1 MKKFAMAAVAAA
13 AMMAGGAQAY
23 TVGTFSGGFVVPNVV
38 HDSTGTTAVGIIS
51 KLAPSTSG
59 CVFWTFFD
67 QNSVHVTDGF
77 FPMTNN
83 DYHSFV
89 WSANAGE
96 NTAGKR
102 GYLVFT
108 AGQGTSTT
116 CIPAANPSMTIA
128 GNAFQVLPASS
139 DVAFVPVIDGVQVPA
154 GANLALMD
162 ENTISTVTGAAVLT
176 PVAVPGVSATT
187 AEFSMRY
194 YIDGKAGGNDTNIV
208 VWSTGD
214 QRGSHTVFMYNDTQI
229 PKSVNFDLTH
239 TELDWFDVESIVG
252 RPASYVDG
260 FINWTVNNAT
270 FAPVVGGV
278 KQTAAA
284 PATVSVMTYSVIA
297 SPAFGAVQTM
307 LGAHR

>member
-23 TVGTFSGGFVVPNVV
+23 TVGSFTGGFVVPNVV
-38 HDSTGTTAVGIIS
+38 HDASGTTAVGIIS
-51 KLAPSTSG
+51 KLAPATTG
-59 CVFWTFFD
+59 CVYWTFFD

-96 NTAGKR
+96 NTAGRR

-108 AGQGTSTT
+108 AGRANAAGTACDPT
-116 CIPAANPSMTIA
+116 PNASMQIA

-139 DVAFVPVIDGVQVPA
+139 DVAFVPVIDGVDTTGV
-154 GANLALMD
+154 ANLALMHED
-162 ENTISTVTGAAVLT
+162 SISTVTGAVVLT
-176 PVAVPGVSATT
+176 GATT

-194 YIDGKAGGNDTNIV
+194 FIDGKAGGNDTNIV

-239 TELDWFDVESIVG
+239 TELDWFDVETIVG

-260 FINWTVNNAT
+260 FINWTVNRHT
-270 FAPVVGGV
+270 FAPVVAGA
-278 KQTAAA
+278 KQAVGPT
-284 PATVSVMTYSVIA
+284 TVSVMTYSVIA

-307 LGAHR
+307 LGASRYIP

>member
-23 TVGTFSGGFVVPNVV
+23 TVGSFSGGFVVPNVV

-51 KLAPSTSG
+51 KLAPNTSG

-108 AGQGTSTT
+108 AGQAAGSGASIT

-139 DVAFVPVIDGVQVPA
+139 DVAFVPVIDGVQTPA
-154 GANLALMD
+154 GTNLALMD
-162 ENTISTVTGAAVLT
+162 ENTITQVNGAVVLN
-176 PVAVPGVSATT
+176 ATT
-187 AEFSMRY
+187 TSAEFSMRY

>member
-23 TVGTFSGGFVVPNVV
+23 TVGSFSGGFVVPNVV

-51 KLAPSTSG
+51 KISSGAG

-139 DVAFVPVIDGVQVPA
+139 DVAFVPVIDGVQTPA

-162 ENTISTVTGAAVLT
+162 ENTITQVNGAVVLN
-176 PVAVPGVSATT
+176 AGTT
-187 AEFSMRY
+187 SAEFSMRY

-260 FINWTVNNAT
+260 FITWGVTRET
-270 FAPVVGGV
+270 FAPVVGGSKV
-278 KQTAAA
+278 LASR
-284 PATVSVMTYSVIA
+284 PDTVSVMTYSVIA

>member
-51 KLAPSTSG
+51 KLARNVSG

-77 FPMTNN
+77 IPMTNN

-108 AGQGTSTT
+108 AGQAAGSGASIT

-139 DVAFVPVIDGVQVPA
+139 DVAFVPVIDGVQTPA

-162 ENTISTVTGAAVLT
+162 ENTITQVNGAVVLN
-176 PVAVPGVSATT
+176 AATT
-187 AEFSMRY
+187 AAEFSMRY

-260 FINWTVNNAT
+260 FITWGVTRET
-270 FAPVVGGV
+270 FAPVVSGSKV
-278 KQTAAA
+278 LASR
-284 PATVSVMTYSVIA
+284 PDTVSVMTYSVIA

>member
-23 TVGTFSGGFVVPNVV
+23 TVGTFSSGFVVPNVV
-38 HDSTGTTAVGIIS
+38 FDASGTTAVGIIS
-51 KLAPSTSG
+51 KGTG
-59 CVFWTFFD
+59 CAFWTFFD
-67 QNSVHVTDGF
+67 QESNHVTDGF
-77 FPMTNN
+77 IPMTDN

-96 NTAGKR
+96 NVSGKR

-108 AGQGTSTT
+108 AGNGNGTSTCT
-116 CIPAANPSMTIA
+116 PTRNASMQLA

-139 DVAFVPVIDGVQVPA
+139 DVAFVPVIDGVDTTA
-154 GANLALMD
+154 IANLSLMD
-162 ENTISTVTGAAVLT
+162 ANSVTTVTGAVVLT
-176 PVAVPGVSATT
+176 GATT

-214 QRGSHTVFMYNDTQI
+214 QRGSHTVFMYDDAQH
-229 PKSVNFDLTH
+229 PKSVNFNLTH

-260 FINWTVNNAT
+260 FITWAVSRDT
-270 FAPVVGGV
+270 FAPLVSGV
-278 KQTAAA
+278 KNTASS
-284 PATVSVMTYSVIA
+284 PTTVSVMTYSVISA
-297 SPAFGAVQTM
+297 PAFGAVQTM

>member
-23 TVGTFSGGFVVPNVV
+23 TVGSFSSGFVVPNVV

-51 KLAPSTSG
+51 KISSGSG

-89 WSANAGE
+89 WSANAGV

-116 CIPAANPSMTIA
+116 CTPVANPSMTIA

-139 DVAFVPVIDGVQVPA
+139 DVAFVPVIDGVVTTGIP
-154 GANLALMD
+154 NLALMD
-162 ENTISTVTGAAVLT
+162 ANSVTEVQGALT
-176 PVAVPGVSATT
+176 LNGTT
-187 AEFSMRY
+187 TSAEFSMRY
-194 YIDGKAGGNDTNIV
+194 YIDGVAGGNDTNIV

-214 QRGSHTVFMYNDTQI
+214 QRGSHTVFMYNDTQV

-252 RPASYVDG
+252 RPANYTDG
-260 FINWTVNNAT
+260 FITWAVTRET
-270 FAPVVGGV
+270 FAPLVSGV
-278 KQTAAA
+278 KNTAAT
-284 PATVSVMTYSVIA
+284 PSTVSVMTYSVIA

-307 LGAHR
+307 LGAHRP

>member
-23 TVGTFSGGFVVPNVV
+23 TVGSFSGGFVVPNVV
-38 HDSTGTTAVGIIS
+38 HDATGTTAVGLIS
-51 KLAPSTSG
+51 KGAG

-108 AGQGTSTT
+108 AGQGSSTACT
-116 CIPAANPSMTIA
+116 PVANSSMTIA

-139 DVAFVPVIDGVQVPA
+139 DVAYVPVIDGVDTSA
-154 GANLALMD
+154 IGNLALMD
-162 ENTISTVTGAAVLT
+162 ENSITTVRGAVVLDAV
-176 PVAVPGVSATT
+176 TT
-187 AEFSMRY
+187 SAEFSMRY
-194 YIDGKAGGNDTNIV
+194 FIDGKAGGNDTNIV

-260 FINWTVNNAT
+260 FITWGVTRES
-270 FAPVVGGV
+270 FAPVSGGV
-278 KQTAAA
+278 KGATG
-284 PATVSVMTYSVIA
+284 PTTVSVMTYSVIA

>member
-1 MKKFAMAAVAAA
+1 M
-13 AMMAGGAQAY
+13 
-23 TVGTFSGGFVVPNVV
+23 
-38 HDSTGTTAVGIIS
+38 
-51 KLAPSTSG
+51 
-59 CVFWTFFD
+59 
-67 QNSVHVTDGF
+67 TDGAI
-77 FPMTNN
+77 PMTNN

-96 NTAGKR
+96 NVSGKR

-108 AGQGTSTT
+108 AGSGNGKDSCDPTT
-116 CIPAANPSMTIA
+116 PNATMKLA

-139 DVAFVPVIDGVQVPA
+139 DVAFVPVIDGVVTA
-154 GANLALMD
+154 GIPNLSLMD
-162 ENTISTVTGAAVLT
+162 ENSITTVTGAVVLDAV
-176 PVAVPGVSATT
+176 TT
-187 AEFSMRY
+187 TSAEFSMRY

-214 QRGSHTVFMYNDTQI
+214 QRGSHTVFMYDDAQH
-229 PKSVNFDLTH
+229 PKSVNFNLTH

-260 FINWTVNNAT
+260 FITWAVDRNT
-270 FAPVVGGV
+270 FAPLVSGV
-278 KQTAAA
+278 KATIAS
-284 PATVSVMTYSVIA
+284 PATVSVMTYSVIS

>member
-51 KLAPSTSG
+51 KISSGSG

-89 WSANAGE
+89 WSANAGV

-108 AGQGTSTT
+108 AGQGSSTT
-116 CIPAANPSMTIA
+116 CTPIANPSMTIA

-139 DVAFVPVIDGVQVPA
+139 DVAYVPVIDGVVTSGIP
-154 GANLALMD
+154 NLAKMD
-162 ENTISTVTGAAVLT
+162 ANSVTEVSGALTLNGSTTA
-176 PVAVPGVSATT
+176 

-194 YIDGKAGGNDTNIV
+194 YIDGVAGGNDTNIV

-214 QRGSHTVFMYNDTQI
+214 QRGSHTVFMYNDTQV

-252 RPASYVDG
+252 RPSNYTDG
-260 FINWTVNNAT
+260 FITWEVTRET
-270 FAPVVGGV
+270 FAPLVGGV
-278 KQTAAA
+278 KNVASA

-307 LGAHR
+307 LGAHRP

>member
-23 TVGTFSGGFVVPNVV
+23 TVGTFSSGFVVPNVV
-38 HDSTGTTAVGIIS
+38 FDASGTTAVGIIS
-51 KLAPSTSG
+51 KGTG
-59 CVFWTFFD
+59 CAFWTFFD
-67 QNSVHVTDGF
+67 QDSKHVTDGF
-77 FPMTNN
+77 IPMTDN

-96 NTAGKR
+96 NVSGKR

-108 AGQGTSTT
+108 AGNGNGTSTCT
-116 CIPAANPSMTIA
+116 PTPNAGMKLA

-139 DVAFVPVIDGVQVPA
+139 DVAFVPVIDGVDTTA
-154 GANLALMD
+154 IANLSLMGED
-162 ENTISTVTGAAVLT
+162 SITTVTGAVVLT
-176 PVAVPGVSATT
+176 NPPVAGVSTT
-187 AEFSMRY
+187 SAEFSMRY

-214 QRGSHTVFMYNDTQI
+214 QRGSHTVFMYDDAQH
-229 PKSVNFDLTH
+229 PKSVNFNLTH

-252 RPASYVDG
+252 RPTSYVDG
-260 FINWTVNNAT
+260 FITWNVTNAT
-270 FAPVVGGV
+270 FAPVSGGV
-278 KQTAAA
+278 KGTTA
-284 PATVSVMTYSVIA
+284 PATVSVMTYSVISA
-297 SPAFGAVQTM
+297 PAFGAVQTM